1 MDVIL
6 LRYEI
11 VQGQT
16 DELREWFIEVHQRES
31 EVMEI
36 IEREQMLTESI
47 FLEENADVDYLI
59 WYMETPDIENVWE
72 TYEDATDA
80 LIAESQEIMERAVV
94 NDFQSAVSDC
104 ECLFHA
110 TQGDRPPVV
119 Q

>member
-11 VQGQT
+11 AEGRT
-16 DELREWFIEVHQRES
+16 DELREWFTEVRQRES
-31 EVMEI
+31 EVAEI
-36 IEREQMLTESI
+36 IQREQMLTESI
-47 FLEENADVDYLI
+47 FLEEGADADYLL

-80 LIAESQEIMERAVV
+80 LIAESQEIVQRALVT
-94 NDFQSAVSDC
+94 DFHSAVSDC
-104 ECLFHA
+104 ECLLHA